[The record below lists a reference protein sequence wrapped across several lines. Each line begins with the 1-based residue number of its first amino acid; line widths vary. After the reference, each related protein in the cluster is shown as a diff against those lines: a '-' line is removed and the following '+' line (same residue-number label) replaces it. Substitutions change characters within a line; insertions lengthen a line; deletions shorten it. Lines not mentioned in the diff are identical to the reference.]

1 MPLRRLTARERSARS
16 NWQLAAILALTAG
29 VVDVS
34 GFLALHQYTSH
45 MSGSVAAIAADIA
58 SHGVSVML
66 QPGIVLVCFLAG
78 AAACAL
84 LINWS
89 RRRDRESLFALPVL
103 LEAVLLASLAIFAS
117 PHHLLL
123 TLSVLS
129 FSMGL
134 QNAIITKVSQAEIR
148 TTHITGMV
156 TDIGIEL
163 GKAIYWN
170 RNSALPPVQAEGRSL
185 LLLSMLVAMF
195 FAGGTVGA
203 LAYPHFGFLVMLPF
217 AVALATLT
225 ILPITEDFKRANT

>member
-16 NWQLAAILALTAG
+16 NWQLAAVLALTAG

-34 GFLALHQYTSH
+34 GFLALHQFTSH
-45 MSGSVAAIAADIA
+45 MSGSVAIIAADLA
-58 SHGVSVML
+58 SHGIRVML
-66 QPGIVLVCFLAG
+66 QPGIVLGCFLSG
-78 AAACAL
+78 AAVCAL

-89 RRRDRESLFALPVL
+89 RRRNRESLFAQPVL
-103 LEAVLLASLAIFAS
+103 LEAVLLGGLAIFAN

-163 GKAIYWN
+163 GKAMYWN
-170 RNSALPPVQAEGRSL
+170 RNRALPPVQAEGRGL

-195 FAGGTVGA
+195 FAGGAVGA
-203 LAYPHFGFLVMLPF
+203 LAYPRFGFLVMLPC
-217 AVALATLT
+217 ALVLAALT
-225 ILPITEDFKRANT
+225 VLPIVDDLRSNAT

>member
-1 MPLRRLTARERSARS
+1 
-16 NWQLAAILALTAG
+16 
-29 VVDVS
+29 
-34 GFLALHQYTSH
+34 
-45 MSGSVAAIAADIA
+45 
-58 SHGVSVML
+58 ML

-78 AAACAL
+78 AAVCAL

-103 LEAVLLASLAIFAS
+103 LEAVVLGALAIFAS

-170 RNSALPPVQAEGRSL
+170 RNSALPPVRAEGRSL

-195 FAGGTVGA
+195 FAGGAVGA
-203 LAYPHFGFLVMLPF
+203 LAYPRFGFLVMLPF
-217 AVALATLT
+217 AVALMALT
-225 ILPITEDFKRANT
+225 VLPIVSDLKRSDS